1 MLLILNMKLKS
12 AIILTLI
19 VLTSAIYKKYA
30 YWRSSNGRCYFS
42 CFCYDGVQ
50 VQTREHVI
58 LAKEVGIKYIVVFI
72 NKLDSIVE
80 PVMQDLVEL
89 EVRELLESY
98 GYPADLPVIKG
109 SARLALMNK
118 NLQQ

>member
-1 MLLILNMKLKS
+1 MLTGAVQMEGAILVVSVN
-12 AIILTLI
+12 
-19 VLTSAIYKKYA
+19 
-30 YWRSSNGRCYFS
+30 
-42 CFCYDGVQ
+42 DGVQ

-72 NKLDSIVE
+72 NKLDSMVE

-98 GYPADLPVIKG
+98 GYPSDLPVIKG
-109 SARLALMNK
+109 SARLALNE
-118 NLQQ
+118 NDLQN